1 MAKVS
6 VIIPVYNGAATI
18 GRALASVFAQTFADY
33 EVVVVNDG
41 STDDTASVLAG
52 YGDRIRVVTQAN
64 RGLPAARNSG
74 IRASSGEYVAFIDD
88 DDEWL
93 PQMLERCAAVLDQD
107 PDCGMVYAGA
117 LKVDLAGRQMPDQST
132 ENEDI
137 DSPTMEQMLERP
149 WVVVPSRVMVRRAI
163 LERCGGFEERC
174 AVACED
180 VFFLLRARECGYFRR
195 VPELLVRKA
204 TRPLYP
210 KALKREQA
218 CELLVRLVREHY
230 GASADG
236 FIREYR
242 RSRVK
247 VMKHMARMLMQ
258 EGRRADARKCL
269 SRVIY
274 YQPASPK
281 AYRRYL
287 KTFFP
292 VRMPRTSSS
301 TENPAT
307 PD

>member
-18 GRALASVFAQTFADY
+18 GRALASVFAQTFVDY

-93 PQMLERCAAVLDQD
+93 PQMLEQCAAVLDQD
-107 PDCGMVYAGA
+107 PDCGLVYAGA
-117 LKVDLAGRQMPDQST
+117 VKVDLAGRQMPDQSS

-137 DSPTMEQMLERP
+137 ESPTMEQMLARP

-163 LERCGGFEERC
+163 LDRCGGFDERC

-180 VFFLLRARECGYFRR
+180 VLFLLRARECGYFRR
-195 VPELLVRKA
+195 IPELLVRKT

-218 CELLVRLVREHY
+218 CELLVRLVRERY
-230 GASADG
+230 GASASG
-236 FIREYR
+236 FISEYR
-242 RSRVK
+242 NERAK
-247 VMKHMARMLMQ
+247 VMRHTARILLD
-258 EGRRADARKCL
+258 EGRPRDARRCL
-269 SRVIY
+269 ARVIY
-274 YQPASPK
+274 YHPTSPK

-287 KTFFP
+287 RTFLP
-292 VRMPRTSSS
+292 VRAVHPTSSPEDS
-301 TENPAT
+301 EA
-307 PD
+307 

>member
-1 MAKVS
+1 MPKVS

-18 GRALASVFAQTFADY
+18 ERALASVFAQTFTDY
-33 EVVVVNDG
+33 EIVVVNDG

-52 YGDRIRVVTQAN
+52 YGDRIHVVTQAN

-93 PQMLERCAAVLDQD
+93 PPMLERCGAVLDED
-107 PDCGMVYAGA
+107 ADCGLVYAGA
-117 LKVDLAGRQMPDQST
+117 VKVDLAGRPMPDQSS
-132 ENEDI
+132 ENDDI

-149 WVVVPSRVMVRRAI
+149 WVVVPSRVMVRRAV

-174 AVACED
+174 VIACED
-180 VFFLLRARECGYFRR
+180 VFFLLRARECGDFRR
-195 VPELLVRKA
+195 VPEILVRKS

-210 KALKREQA
+210 KALKREPA
-218 CELLVRLVREHY
+218 CELLVRLVRERY
-230 GASADG
+230 GASATG

-247 VMKHMARMLMQ
+247 VVKHMARLLME

-269 SRVIY
+269 ARVIY
-274 YQPASPK
+274 YQPTSPK

-287 KTFFP
+287 KTFLP
-292 VRMPRTSSS
+292 VRVPRATSNSEDS
-301 TENPAT
+301 EA
-307 PD
+307 